1 MLPLRTGTAPRFQDT
16 PALPARGRIG
26 RAALDYHHA
35 GFFQAFEQLIRV
47 FAFPVSIASVCLHA
61 GRMPS
66 AGLAVCLRMSFY
78 QLMRASYRPSCLRS
92 RGIQIAFGNQELL
105 YQKIAGAEE
114 DSTALEDEFLGDST

>member
-1 MLPLRTGTAPRFQDT
+1 MVRKVRKPCYPLRTGTAPRFQDT

-47 FAFPVSIASVCLHA
+47 FAFPVSIAS
-61 GRMPS
+61 
-66 AGLAVCLRMSFY
+66 VCLRMSFY